1 MKSHSEQFLR
11 QRKLMTAL
19 PVLVLPFVTML
30 FWALDGGKQS
40 YADESPAQ
48 KGLNTEVPGAKLENT
63 PKWDKLSLYE
73 QAQRDSLKKAE
84 AERTD
89 PYFRLRTIT
98 EIAEKDS
105 IGFINHSLGK
115 KEPDLIRTEKEATAK
130 IDAIK
135 ALMNTEEPKVVKS
148 SSTNIPQQ
156 QAPQTD
162 ESIDRL
168 EEMMLLMQ
176 ENGSSDPEL
185 QQIEGVLEKILDIQH
200 PERIEEK
207 LREQSTASPTRV
219 FNVSKATSVLSGKF
233 FGRTDSSQMRSTF
246 YGDTS
251 TDTTRTNLINA
262 VTVTDQTVSDKSII
276 KLRLEEEIFVS
287 GQMIPKGSYIFG
299 VCKVES
305 ERISIRI
312 ASLFF
317 KNSLYP
323 IDLAA
328 FDMDGLEGLYVPGT
342 IGNDAVKQGS
352 NQALQDLQ
360 IMSLDPSIG
369 AQAANAGIQT
379 AKSLLGKRI
388 RITRVFVKSGYR
400 VLLKDLSKQSH

>member
-40 YADESPAQ
+40 HADTSPIQ

-98 EIAEKDS
+98 EIAGRDS

-115 KEPDLIRTEKEATAK
+115 KEPDLIRTEKEATEK
-130 IDAIK
+130 INAIK
-135 ALMNTEEPKVVKS
+135 ALMGAPDPKIQKPH
-148 SSTNIPQQ
+148 STNITHEGLPQ
-156 QAPQTD
+156 AD

-176 ENGSSDPEL
+176 ETGGSDPEL
-185 QQIEGVLEKILDIQH
+185 HQIEGVLEKILDVQH

-207 LREQSTASPTRV
+207 LREQSTLSPTRV
-219 FNVSKATSVLSGKF
+219 FNVSKATSILEGKF
-233 FGRTDSSQMRSTF
+233 FGRTDSLPRIGTF
-246 YGDTS
+246 YGGTPI
-251 TDTTRTNLINA
+251 DTTRNNLINA
-262 VTVTDQTVSDKSII
+262 VTVSDQTLSDKSII

-287 GQMIPKGSYIFG
+287 GQMIPKGSYLFG
-299 VCKVES
+299 ICKVES

-317 KNSLYP
+317 NNSLYP
-323 IDLAA
+323 VDLAA
-328 FDMDGLEGLYVPGT
+328 FDMDGLQGLYVPGT
-342 IGNDAVKQGS
+342 VGNDAVKQGS

-360 IMSLDPSIG
+360 IMSMDPSIG

-379 AKSLLGKRI
+379 AKSLIGKRT
-388 RITRVFVKSGYR
+388 RITRVLVKSGYR
-400 VLLKDLSKQSH
+400 VLLKDLSKKSH